1 MRRYCR
7 LIAILTVLLLFL
19 TACGGGGEEEPGDF
33 EEFPDARG
41 AVPDSEGAET
51 PVTESEDAEAV
62 PDEASVSGEV
72 TPGDTDAETETVPD
86 APPVSDEPD
95 TETPS
100 VADEP
105 DTETPST
112 TENPDAEATPDEP
125 DTEPVP
131 DGATAQLSGGVL
143 PEVNIAG
150 EGINVGELSYEARPD
165 SCTVYL
171 PEDGAYVPFLVLTA
185 DYAGNTLLLRRDVLP
200 EVRPFNSYSAAYPD
214 SDIDRY
220 LNTEYVQY
228 LDAVQPLIPFVDITV
243 TAPDALGVSGDA
255 VQTVSREIFLLSCAE
270 TGFTDLVN
278 AGKEGGALS
287 YFGVPEHRTA
297 TRENG
302 AAVSWWLRTPDTYY
316 LSAAYGIGP
325 DGSLGSGNAYNEN
338 GVRPAFCVPSD
349 TVAFPTTDIL
359 PGQTVYFL
367 SA

>member
-1 MRRYCR
+1 MRRHCR
-7 LIAILTVLLLFL
+7 LIAILTVLLLLL

-33 EEFPDARG
+33 EEFPDAG
-41 AVPDSEGAET
+41 GTVPDSEDAET
-51 PVTESEDAEAV
+51 PVPENPDAEAV

-72 TPGDTDAETETVPD
+72 TPGDTDAETVPD
-86 APPVSDEPD
+86 DEPD
-95 TETPS
+95 EETLP
-100 VADEP
+100 V
-105 DTETPST
+105 
-112 TENPDAEATPDEP
+112 TENP

-131 DGATAQLSGGVL
+131 GEPEEGAAQLFGGVL
-143 PEVNIAG
+143 PEVNIVG
-150 EGINVGELSYEARPD
+150 EGVNVGELSYEVRPD

-200 EVRPFNSYSAAYPD
+200 EVRPFNNYSAAYPD

-228 LDAVQPLIPFVDITV
+228 LDAVQPLIPFVDIAV

-255 VQTVSREIFLLSCAE
+255 VQTVSREIFLLSCTE

>member
-7 LIAILTVLLLFL
+7 LIAILTVLLLLL

-41 AVPDSEGAET
+41 TVAESENAET
-51 PVTESEDAEAV
+51 PVTENPDAETV

-72 TPGDTDAETETVPD
+72 TPGDTDAEAVPDNTETETVSD
-86 APPVSDEPD
+86 APPVSGEPD
-95 TETPS
+95 TETPP
-100 VADEP
+100 VP
-105 DTETPST
+105 D
-112 TENPDAEATPDEP
+112 NPDAVATPDEP
-125 DTEPVP
+125 DTEAVP

-143 PEVNIAG
+143 PEVNIVG
-150 EGINVGELSYEARPD
+150 EGVNVGELSYEARPD

-171 PEDGAYVPFLVLTA
+171 PEDGAYVPFLVQTA

-200 EVRPFNSYSAAYPD
+200 QVRPFNNYSAAYPD

-228 LDAVQPLIPFVDITV
+228 LDAVQPLIPFVDIAV

-255 VQTVSREIFLLSCAE
+255 VQTISREIFLLSCTE

-302 AAVSWWLRTPDTYY
+302 TAVSWWLRTPDTYY

>member
-7 LIAILTVLLLFL
+7 LLAILTVLLLLL
-19 TACGGGGEEEPGDF
+19 TACGGGGEEEPGDEF
-33 EEFPDARG
+33 APLPDEETLPDKSATPDISGEEIPDEPDAENT
-41 AVPDSEGAET
+41 PD
-51 PVTESEDAEAV
+51 
-62 PDEASVSGEV
+62 
-72 TPGDTDAETETVPD
+72 TETVPNAPDAD
-86 APPVSDEPD
+86 APPDD
-95 TETPS
+95 TETPEVS
-100 VADEP
+100 GEP
-105 DTETPST
+105 DE
-112 TENPDAEATPDEP
+112 
-125 DTEPVP
+125 
-131 DGATAQLSGGVL
+131 GTAQLFGGVL
-143 PEVNIAG
+143 PEVNIVG
-150 EGINVGELSYEARPD
+150 EGVNVGALSYEANPD

-200 EVRPFNSYSAAYPD
+200 EVRPFNNYSAVYPD

-255 VQTVSREIFLLSCAE
+255 VQTISREIFLLSCTE

-278 AGKEGGALS
+278 AGKEGDALS
-287 YFGVPEHRTA
+287 YFGTPEHRTA

-338 GVRPAFCVPSD
+338 GIRPAFCVPSD